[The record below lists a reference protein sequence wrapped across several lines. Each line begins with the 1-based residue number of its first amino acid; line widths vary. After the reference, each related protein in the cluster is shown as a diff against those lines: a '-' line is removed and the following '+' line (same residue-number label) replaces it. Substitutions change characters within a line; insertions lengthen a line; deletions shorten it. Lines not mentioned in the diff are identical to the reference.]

1 MLAGAVNA
9 YEACLTPH
17 TRMLTYADVCTA
29 GAVDA
34 YDACLRRY
42 RYKGKFEFT
51 YVSLSQV
58 IVKRL
63 QTGTRIVLKSHFQ
76 YEIVKINIYQDQYLV
91 AHTPETLLIGDL
103 GTCKVLD
110 FLLALLVQKYE
121 Y

>member
-1 MLAGAVNA
+1 MLA
-9 YEACLTPH
+9 
-17 TRMLTYADVCTA
+17 YADVCTA